1 MEIANDLIP
10 DNKKDKEWIKRKGLE
25 IHKMSSSDTNTMK
38 QDVECWMMFHNI
50 FNEKEFEYLNRIPS
64 GTNEQSDFYLPAK
77 VRHIPIQRTKLN
89 VLISE
94 QHQRVFQFSSFI
106 SDTEGKAEKTVR
118 KLKNIFREFIDQTES
133 QISQYNIAL
142 QGISQQREQLI
153 QQLQMQPKTEEEAYQ
168 IQMIKMQFPIIDEQ
182 LKNAESAISKEL
194 LISNK
199 ELKRITNFYNY
210 ESKDLVE
217 DVIQKLAYKLRN
229 NLDIKR
235 ESTKA
240 FTSKI
245 VTGKEAF
252 YVDLL
257 PGEKKPRYEC
267 VNTINIEYPLTDGVE
282 WIQDGMWVKWKK
294 GISIS
299 QAVDK
304 YRLTK
309 EQKEKLKNE
318 LIIGNRNTDF
328 LSLQYTN
335 DVLNNQIYSG
345 NINTEEGI
353 EETLIWFRS
362 PKEIK
367 IKKVPNQYS
376 PGKYFIHFLDNDEK
390 IVNTGQL
397 YWDNKKKKYIHKE
410 TAQEYDKK
418 NVISSAKGEELETRY
433 IDEIYE
439 VVILGNDLVITAQKK
454 PIRLYSNENY
464 SYSVLPIIGRTY
476 NSITDRP
483 YSLIWDTKDI
493 QKLYNLI
500 NYHRELLLATSGVK
514 GTIMDMSQKPEG
526 MSKAE
531 WMYYKKLGTA
541 WIETVKKSGRVA
553 SFNQFGSYD
562 DSVSS
567 SIQYL
572 DNMLVNLD
580 YTLGSM
586 IGVGPQRQGQVT
598 SNDQVATYQM
608 AITQNNLITEIIFNE
623 HDECERRAFE
633 VLMNLSA
640 KYIYKNGGIFDYKT
654 DDYRTEQFE
663 IPANVLNNLDIG
675 INVYNTSIQEKQLK
689 ELKQFAIQE
698 YTRGSLP
705 FRDIL
710 KLYNTET
717 LKDLEKK
724 FEFFSDEAIKFA
736 QQNYSN
742 QAETDMN
749 NKKEIMQLQAQ
760 IDAQLK
766 QSEMQIKQMELQLK
780 KETEQY
786 KLKLEEAKLKLQKE
800 KIDSENKVEMA
811 DIETERDIESAYL
824 METQRSNMVNER
836 LKMIEMQIRKLTE
849 NSKIES
855 LKKNMGK
862 KKEYIK

>member
-1 MEIANDLIP
+1 METMNHLIP

-25 IHKMSSSDTNTMK
+25 IHKISNSYTNTMK
-38 QDVECWMMFHNI
+38 HDVECWMMFHNI

-64 GTNEQSDFYLPAK
+64 GTDTQSDYYLPAK

-94 QHQRVFQFSSFI
+94 QNQRIFQFSAFI

-118 KLKNIFREFIDQTES
+118 KLKNIFREFINQTDS

-142 QGISQQREQLI
+142 QGILQQREQLI
-153 QQLQMQPKTEEEAYQ
+153 QQLQIQPKTEEEAYQ
-168 IQMIKMQFPIIDEQ
+168 IQMIKSQFPIIDEQ
-182 LKNAESAISKEL
+182 LKNAESAITKEI

-199 ELKRITNFYNY
+199 DLKKITNYYNY

-217 DVIQKLAYKLRN
+217 DIIQKLAYKLRN
-229 NLDIKR
+229 NIEIKR
-235 ESTKA
+235 ESVKA

-257 PGEKKPRYEC
+257 PGENKPKYES
-267 VNTINIEYPLTDGVE
+267 VNTINIEYPLTDGIE
-282 WIQDGMWVKWKK
+282 WIQDGMWVKLKK
-294 GISIS
+294 GISLS

-318 LIIGNRNTDF
+318 LIIGNRRTDF
-328 LSLQYTN
+328 LTLQYTSE
-335 DVLNNQIYSG
+335 VLNNQIYSG
-345 NINTEEGI
+345 NMNTEEGI

-390 IVNTGQL
+390 IINTGQL

-410 TAQEYDKK
+410 TAQEYEKK
-418 NVISSAKGEELETRY
+418 NIISSSKGEILETRY

-464 SYSVLPIIGRTY
+464 SYTVLPIIGRTY

-493 QKLYNLI
+493 QKLYNII

-526 MSKAE
+526 MSKSE

-562 DSVSS
+562 DSVSA

-572 DNMLVNLD
+572 DNMLTNLD
-580 YTLGSM
+580 YTLGAM
-586 IGVGPQRQGQVT
+586 IGVGPQRQGQVS
-598 SNDQVATYQM
+598 SNDQVATYQL
-608 AITQNNLITEIIFNE
+608 AINQNNLITENIYND

-633 VLMNLSA
+633 VLLNLSA
-640 KYIYKNGGIFDYKT
+640 KYIYKDGGIFDYKT
-654 DDYRTEQFE
+654 DDNRTEQFE
-663 IPANVLNNLDIG
+663 IPSNVLNNLDIG
-675 INVYNTSIQEKQLK
+675 INVYKTTVQEKQLS
-689 ELKQFAIQE
+689 ELKQFAFQE
-698 YTRGSLP
+698 YNRGTLP

-717 LKDLEKK
+717 VKDLEKK
-724 FEFFSDEAIKFA
+724 FEFLTDEALKFA

-742 QAETDMN
+742 QAEVDMN
-749 NKKEIMQLQAQ
+749 NKKELMQLQAQ
-760 IDAQLK
+760 IDAQIK
-766 QSEMQIKQMELQLK
+766 QSEMQLKQMELQIK
-780 KETEQY
+780 NQTEQF
-786 KLKLEEAKLKLQKE
+786 KQELEVEKLKLQKE
-800 KIDSENKVEMA
+800 KTESDNKVKMA

-824 METQRSNMVNER
+824 METQRSNMVNEK
-836 LKMIEMQIRKLTE
+836 LKMIEMQMSKMLE